1 MPSRR
6 ANPALIGGFV
16 LGAIALSVAAA
27 LVFGSGRFFQRTFR
41 WVIFFDSSVTGLDV
55 GAPVIFRGV
64 TVGSVVDVAA
74 YVDPDEGTVT
84 TPVYIELVQG
94 SVRGPRRAAPDPVRF
109 IDDWVQK
116 RGLRAQLKTQ
126 SLVTGKLYVDLGL
139 HPDTPI
145 KLVGLDVGV
154 PEIPSVPTE
163 LEELKQT
170 LQSAAAR
177 ISELP
182 LEEIVENLRSVTASL
197 DRLLA
202 DPALEGAVANLD
214 ATLAETRELVSKL
227 NGSFGDFEGDV
238 DATLAEARK
247 TFAGANAAIADAR
260 ALVAPG
266 SPLQY
271 QLSVLLEE
279 LSRATRAV
287 RALSES
293 LARDPDQLIFG
304 RGKPGGSP

>member
-1 MPSRR
+1 
-6 ANPALIGGFV
+6 
-16 LGAIALSVAAA
+16 
-27 LVFGSGRFFQRTFR
+27 
-41 WVIFFDSSVTGLDV
+41 
-55 GAPVIFRGV
+55 
-64 TVGSVVDVAA
+64 
-74 YVDPDEGTVT
+74 
-84 TPVYIELVQG
+84 
-94 SVRGPRRAAPDPVRF
+94 
-109 IDDWVQK
+109 VQK

-139 HPDTPI
+139 HPDTPVR
-145 KLVGLDVGV
+145 LVGLDVGV

-202 DPALEGAVANLD
+202 DPALESTVANLD